1 MAGEVEESFS
11 INFQADS
18 IHSGSI
24 SFGRFEKEP
33 LCWERRSSFSHNR
46 YLEEVEKC
54 SKPGSVTE
62 KKAYFEAHFKKKGL
76 RGIIP
81 SSGHER
87 SDISTSE
94 NDGSE
99 RIGNQEEF
107 ESNDGYVQFD
117 QGSKE
122 EYEPDEDR
130 YYIQIEKIFED
141 GFEPN
146 EDDHYVQFEQ
156 RSQEGFVQDE
166 SDYYVEQRS
175 QEEFE
180 PNDGYYVQF
189 GDNPVSSDSDYH
201 GEYGV
206 IGYARE
212 DAISEC
218 TMLSFSSPLMESSMN
233 ISNGLEKVTSKIITL
248 DEAHHFENERSNLLS
263 ANDEVITEV
272 KRGDKDIENTDES
285 SRNMSMTENESAQDA
300 EKAILHDHSN
310 PSSKTEPGL
319 NSEVNDAEVPKS
331 TSSRSPKNPARRTN
345 MEKSLPKLAVPT
357 TCSARRNAKE
367 VSRSAEKL
375 IRESKSGKVSRVKK
389 AAESQPSV
397 LKTDSRGVQESERL
411 HRAFNSTKA
420 DVRPRATSFNFKCS
434 ERAERRKEFYLKLEE
449 KMHAKEAEINQMQAI
464 SQEKKEAEIKK
475 LRKSLNFKATP
486 MPSFYRATVPSQ
498 SHGTK
503 AASNSTRSKRV
514 QNKSKC
520 PGSEAEASSCSKLMV
535 GNDQSADESV
545 TAIELCSV
553 SIHKITETNASETSL
568 MIFSHASSTNQ
579 SCHSNSVANNHASE
593 KKERAKV
600 TSQKH
605 RASESCKGAKRQSSQ
620 GNKNSKTTNQSDQ
633 TMRKDVRNVGLRSSS
648 RSGNVAVRVA
658 S

>member
-1 MAGEVEESFS
+1 M
-11 INFQADS
+11 QADS

-24 SFGRFEKEP
+24 SFGRFENEP

-81 SSGHER
+81 SAGHDR

-99 RIGNQEEF
+99 RIGNQDDF

-122 EYEPDEDR
+122 EYEPNEDR
-130 YYIQIEKIFED
+130 HYVPIEKRFED
-141 GFEPN
+141 GFEQN
-146 EDDHYVQFEQ
+146 VDDHYVQFEQ
-156 RSQEGFVQDE
+156 RFQEGFVQDE

-189 GDNPVSSDSDYH
+189 GDIPVSSDSDYH
-201 GEYGV
+201 GDYGV

-218 TMLSFSSPLMESSMN
+218 TMLSFSSPLTESSMN
-233 ISNGLEKVTSKIITL
+233 ISNGLEKVTSKTITL
-248 DEAHHFENERSNLLS
+248 DEAHNFENERGKLLS
-263 ANDEVITEV
+263 TNDEVVTEV
-272 KRGDKDIENTDES
+272 KKVDNDNENTDET
-285 SRNMSMTENESAQDA
+285 SRNMSMTENESAPDA
-300 EKAILHDHSN
+300 EKAILHDNSY
-310 PSSKTEPGL
+310 PSPKTEPGL
-319 NSEVNDAEVPKS
+319 NSEVNNAGVLKS
-331 TSSRSPKNPARRTN
+331 TSSRSPKNPERRTN

-357 TCSARRNAKE
+357 TCSSRRNAKE
-367 VSRSAEKL
+367 VSRSAKKL
-375 IRESKSGKVSRVKK
+375 IRESKSEKVLRVKK

-397 LKTDSRGVQESERL
+397 LKTDSKGVQESERL
-411 HRAFNSTKA
+411 YRAFDSTKA
-420 DVRPRATSFNFKCS
+420 D
-434 ERAERRKEFYLKLEE
+434 
-449 KMHAKEAEINQMQAI
+449 
-464 SQEKKEAEIKK
+464 EKKEAEIKK

-486 MPSFYRATVPSQ
+486 MPSFYRATLPSQ
-498 SHGTK
+498 SHGAK
-503 AASNSTRSKRV
+503 AASNSTRSKSV
-514 QNKSKC
+514 QYKPKC
-520 PGSEAEASSCSKLMV
+520 PRSEAEAASSSKLKM

-545 TAIELCSV
+545 PATELCSL
-553 SIHKITETNASETSL
+553 SIHEITETNASEASL
-568 MIFSHASSTNQ
+568 MISPAPSTNR
-579 SCHSNSVANNHASE
+579 SCHSNHASE
-593 KKERAKV
+593 NKERAKV

-605 RASESCKGAKRQSSQ
+605 RASESSEGAKRQSSQ
-620 GNKNSKTTNQSDQ
+620 GNKNSETTKQSDQ
-633 TMRKDVRNVGLRSSS
+633 TMRKGVRNVGLRNSS

>member
-24 SFGRFEKEP
+24 SFGRFENEP

-81 SSGHER
+81 SAGHDR

-99 RIGNQEEF
+99 RIGNQDDF

-122 EYEPDEDR
+122 EYEPNEDR
-130 YYIQIEKIFED
+130 HYVPIEKRFED
-141 GFEPN
+141 GFEQN
-146 EDDHYVQFEQ
+146 VDDHYVQFEQ
-156 RSQEGFVQDE
+156 RFQEGFVQDE

-189 GDNPVSSDSDYH
+189 GDIPVSSDSDYH
-201 GEYGV
+201 GDYGV

-218 TMLSFSSPLMESSMN
+218 TMLSFSSPLTESSMN
-233 ISNGLEKVTSKIITL
+233 ISNGLEKVTSKTITL
-248 DEAHHFENERSNLLS
+248 DEAHNFENERGKLLS
-263 ANDEVITEV
+263 TNDEVVTEV
-272 KRGDKDIENTDES
+272 KKVDNDNENTDET
-285 SRNMSMTENESAQDA
+285 SRNMSMTENESAPDA
-300 EKAILHDHSN
+300 EKAILHDNSY
-310 PSSKTEPGL
+310 PSPKTEPGL
-319 NSEVNDAEVPKS
+319 NSEVNNAGVLKS
-331 TSSRSPKNPARRTN
+331 TSSRSPKNPERRTN

-357 TCSARRNAKE
+357 TCSSRRNAKE
-367 VSRSAEKL
+367 VSRSAKKL
-375 IRESKSGKVSRVKK
+375 IRESKSEKVLRVKK

-397 LKTDSRGVQESERL
+397 LKTDSKGVQESERL
-411 HRAFNSTKA
+411 YRAFDSTKA
-420 DVRPRATSFNFKCS
+420 DVRPRAASFNFKCS

-486 MPSFYRATVPSQ
+486 MPSFYRATLPSQ
-498 SHGTK
+498 SHGAK
-503 AASNSTRSKRV
+503 AASNSTRSKSV
-514 QNKSKC
+514 QYKPKC
-520 PGSEAEASSCSKLMV
+520 PRSEAEAASSSKLKM
-535 GNDQSADESV
+535 GNDQSAD
-545 TAIELCSV
+545 V
-553 SIHKITETNASETSL
+553 SIHEITETNASEASL
-568 MIFSHASSTNQ
+568 MISPAPSTNR
-579 SCHSNSVANNHASE
+579 SCHSNHASE
-593 KKERAKV
+593 NKERAKV

-605 RASESCKGAKRQSSQ
+605 RASESSEGAKRQSSQ
-620 GNKNSKTTNQSDQ
+620 GNKNSETTKQSDQ
-633 TMRKDVRNVGLRSSS
+633 TMRKGVRNVGLRNSS